1 MNNVQGY
8 KNVLADKYMRDTNYI
23 LIKDTNDLDE
33 LEKQWDKFNS
43 YLTIRQQRLADDKS
57 IELWN
62 MTNQQHYLLQ
72 KEKLLPKEDPAENII
87 QDKED
92 QFPTDT
98 IGDIEDSMDDIFKSF
113 EPLEESDDIKDK
125 DISDSSKES
134 ISNQYTIDTN
144 INIVGKDYTSIHN
157 GLDELEKD
165 FTAWNSQSHDLRKK
179 SDDKCREIYGMSN
192 IERYNKIKGE
202 LLRYDTPSSKVSKV
216 SPEDETNSNDS
227 LKTINVEESIK
238 SIGGFVLEQYNSRK
252 ALNEKEESII
262 KNKHRRFNDTPYFT
276 PQELIDLGVH
286 GNDNFYS
293 KTPDNDGLITKV
305 KIPTWFDSYKDM
317 CMDHIFE
324 DYRKDWIDTLDMLY
338 SDFDDIKKSGD
349 EEKILSRKQSILD
362 LGWNPEIPF
371 NRKNR
376 LKASERVSKILDDTV
391 PKDVFISLNNIID
404 PGEDIME
411 EQADRRTH
419 KPILLIF
426 TQGKTPIISQ
436 GIKFVTKSSY
446 SHASISF
453 DPELNE
459 VYSYNMRGEN
469 FGFIRENLSS
479 FQDNMISVMAFFAP
493 NNIVQTLKNKIKDFQ
508 ENKTTFDLRIFFNK
522 ILHIDHKVSNNE
534 YKQVCSTFVDTVLK
548 SGGINLVGDIEI
560 PDPGQL
566 YNGAKTMPN
575 KIIEVF
581 QDIATKYDGKRVKR
595 KLNLL
600 YDQGTL
606 AINESSRMSLPYPD
620 TSEFQYIENLYSKMK
635 PFKYG
640 IYDKSSNTITT
651 KMSNFLNID
660 FVLQNYKFL
669 SPEEVEKYNGGNCSD
684 QSNYIYDR
692 LTNLGLECKQF
703 FILGGFKLL
712 KFTDIGHVFTVVHLS
727 TGEYVYI
734 EHAANISNGIYVY
747 RSMHDVFNKVKD
759 ILKRNLLKPITK
771 WDVIDIT
778 NAIPPY
784 GHSFDEII
792 DYYYANGDMLERD
805 LLNTYGL
812 NTFDKILSYE
822 LTNESSGIY
831 YDSNNILEEDN
842 NMLFENLSDIPN
854 GVTLRNATK
863 DDGKKVKRKLN
874 LLYDQ
879 GTLAINE
886 STSILNEA
894 CKDIKS
900 AREFVSKVG
909 ELAKKYD
916 ANYFIVTDGASGI
929 HNNGN
934 PAVRNAR
941 EKHIEWERK
950 NNFDPDEDWSKPTN
964 ESGIYYDSNNIL
976 EEDNNMLFENL
987 SDIPNGV
994 TLRNATKDDTDNMF
1008 KWKMESIDKSIR
1020 NDPKVIKYIEKDVQ
1034 DSIKITKMIM
1044 YKDETIGMFTTDRLE
1059 PGSDYWYI
1067 GEIYIVKEY
1076 RNKGIGTALLKD
1088 EISKHDKIKLQ
1099 VAQSNHGAMK
1109 LYKSL
1114 GFEIT
1119 DRNDEGKLYIMTL
1132 DKKNKP
1138 VNEDVQSLNSS
1149 ESNDIYHNI
1158 DLWES
1163 GKSNVIW
1170 ITGMSGSGKSTIAK
1184 EITYEYNAEYVEL
1197 DNLLRAK
1204 IRNSDTIDNG
1214 LIDSYIKSVGGLYN
1228 VFPYCSNLDKVGWKD
1243 IVKEEEKYY
1252 KECDRFFDYIIK
1264 YANDHKNKK
1273 FVIEGVQISDYCII
1287 NDKFMQYVKE
1297 FPIILKM
1304 NGPIKTAYRREK
1316 RAIGI
1321 GKEKGDNFIAIFKH
1335 VATDIHKLMKGKFYI
1350 DNYNDLKR
1358 IKKYIGESVLNEV
1371 KKFPVEFDDEGN
1383 LIIYKTRTNS
1393 LSYGDE
1399 IHDSVQLLESYRNTN
1414 NQEGMKYELAKLWF
1428 IIDDIE
1434 KKMKKRNSSKIDYE
1448 TLTNNRSTAINVFK
1462 TNLEYLMKLDKDFNF
1477 AHYYNSTPFSD
1488 NGIKVTG
1495 STLKYSLKALRDI
1508 IIR

>member
-1 MNNVQGY
+1 M
-8 KNVLADKYMRDTNYI
+8 
-23 LIKDTNDLDE
+23 
-33 LEKQWDKFNS
+33 
-43 YLTIRQQRLADDKS
+43 
-57 IELWN
+57 
-62 MTNQQHYLLQ
+62 
-72 KEKLLPKEDPAENII
+72 
-87 QDKED
+87 
-92 QFPTDT
+92 
-98 IGDIEDSMDDIFKSF
+98 
-113 EPLEESDDIKDK
+113 
-125 DISDSSKES
+125 
-134 ISNQYTIDTN
+134 
-144 INIVGKDYTSIHN
+144 
-157 GLDELEKD
+157 
-165 FTAWNSQSHDLRKK
+165 
-179 SDDKCREIYGMSN
+179 
-192 IERYNKIKGE
+192 
-202 LLRYDTPSSKVSKV
+202 
-216 SPEDETNSNDS
+216 
-227 LKTINVEESIK
+227 
-238 SIGGFVLEQYNSRK
+238 
-252 ALNEKEESII
+252 
-262 KNKHRRFNDTPYFT
+262 
-276 PQELIDLGVH
+276 
-286 GNDNFYS
+286 
-293 KTPDNDGLITKV
+293 
-305 KIPTWFDSYKDM
+305 
-317 CMDHIFE
+317 
-324 DYRKDWIDTLDMLY
+324 
-338 SDFDDIKKSGD
+338 
-349 EEKILSRKQSILD
+349 KQSILD

-376 LKASERVSKILDDTV
+376 LKASERVSKILDDTI

-479 FQDNMISVMAFFAP
+479 FQDNVISVMAFFAP

-548 SGGINLVGDIEI
+548 SGGINLVGDTEI

-606 AINESSRMSLPYPD
+606 AINESSVY
-620 TSEFQYIENLYSKMK
+620 
-635 PFKYG
+635 
-640 IYDKSSNTITT
+640 
-651 KMSNFLNID
+651 
-660 FVLQNYKFL
+660 
-669 SPEEVEKYNGGNCSD
+669 YND
-684 QSNYIYDR
+684 
-692 LTNLGLECKQF
+692 
-703 FILGGFKLL
+703 
-712 KFTDIGHVFTVVHLS
+712 
-727 TGEYVYI
+727 
-734 EHAANISNGIYVY
+734 
-747 RSMHDVFNKVKD
+747 
-759 ILKRNLLKPITK
+759 
-771 WDVIDIT
+771 
-778 NAIPPY
+778 
-784 GHSFDEII
+784 
-792 DYYYANGDMLERD
+792 
-805 LLNTYGL
+805 
-812 NTFDKILSYE
+812 
-822 LTNESSGIY
+822 
-831 YDSNNILEEDN
+831 NNILEEDN
-842 NMLFENLSDIPN
+842 NMLFENLSDIRN
-854 GVTLRNATK
+854 GVNPYSNKTFFHVSFEEDMDEKILTPRIPSWIKKKIDEYGDKFINELEKTKKETGVYDGTSYEEYKTPRVCFSNSIDGALNAIIDNNERHALAGKVIYVYVPEKPISEYKHKMNKNIIKDKDVFDANITNEMWILEPVKVKFYGTIVIDKVIESRIKRKQVTNKNMTILKYNYKWHWFYKRNKKDLEKESINESTHSYYRITYNGVGIYEQLKKEMYKINYNSSEWNKFKQSKACNWLPLPPSYCDGYYSYFTKLGYDKFMKNTYPIIIEYLDKNNIDIEQCHIDKDSIIYQDKYQIVIDSSNKNKPVNESMIIKK
-863 DDGKKVKRKLN
+863 DDVYIDFDKFESGESNILLITGISGSGKS
-874 LLYDQ
+874 
-879 GTLAINE
+879 TLAIELSKKYKAEYVQLDQFEFVILGNNPNRDLTFTKKLIDNFFSDNKDIDEVRRNGELKSGTSKMGEVMFRVIEYVLDYARRYKDIRIIIEGVQIYDYCEYNKPLNYPMVIKNTPVLTSFIRKVRRDNWSIKDIVKEAPNHIKWLFKGDKILNNIKKSRLVNE

-964 ESGIYYDSNNIL
+964 ESTS
-976 EEDNNMLFENL
+976 
-987 SDIPNGV
+987 IPN
-994 TLRNATKDDTDNMF
+994 
-1008 KWKMESIDKSIR
+1008 E
-1020 NDPKVIKYIEKDVQ
+1020 
-1034 DSIKITKMIM
+1034 
-1044 YKDETIGMFTTDRLE
+1044 
-1059 PGSDYWYI
+1059 
-1067 GEIYIVKEY
+1067 VKKFPVEF
-1076 RNKGIGTALLKD
+1076 D
-1088 EISKHDKIKLQ
+1088 
-1099 VAQSNHGAMK
+1099 
-1109 LYKSL
+1109 
-1114 GFEIT
+1114 
-1119 DRNDEGKLYIMTL
+1119 DEGNLI
-1132 DKKNKP
+1132 
-1138 VNEDVQSLNSS
+1138 NEDVQSLNSS

-1184 EITYEYNAEYVEL
+1184 EIADEYNAEYVEL

-1214 LIDSYIKSVGGLYN
+1214 LIGSYIKSVGGLYN

-1273 FVIEGVQISDYCII
+1273 FVIEGVQISDNCII

-1297 FPIILKM
+1297 SPIILKM

-1321 GKEKGDNFIAIFKH
+1321 GKEKGDNFIGIFKH
-1335 VATDIHKLMKGKFYI
+1335 VATDIHNLMKGKFYI
-1350 DNYNDLKR
+1350 DNYNDLKS

>member
-1 MNNVQGY
+1 
-8 KNVLADKYMRDTNYI
+8 
-23 LIKDTNDLDE
+23 
-33 LEKQWDKFNS
+33 
-43 YLTIRQQRLADDKS
+43 
-57 IELWN
+57 
-62 MTNQQHYLLQ
+62 
-72 KEKLLPKEDPAENII
+72 
-87 QDKED
+87 
-92 QFPTDT
+92 
-98 IGDIEDSMDDIFKSF
+98 
-113 EPLEESDDIKDK
+113 
-125 DISDSSKES
+125 
-134 ISNQYTIDTN
+134 
-144 INIVGKDYTSIHN
+144 
-157 GLDELEKD
+157 
-165 FTAWNSQSHDLRKK
+165 
-179 SDDKCREIYGMSN
+179 
-192 IERYNKIKGE
+192 
-202 LLRYDTPSSKVSKV
+202 
-216 SPEDETNSNDS
+216 
-227 LKTINVEESIK
+227 
-238 SIGGFVLEQYNSRK
+238 
-252 ALNEKEESII
+252 
-262 KNKHRRFNDTPYFT
+262 
-276 PQELIDLGVH
+276 
-286 GNDNFYS
+286 
-293 KTPDNDGLITKV
+293 
-305 KIPTWFDSYKDM
+305 
-317 CMDHIFE
+317 
-324 DYRKDWIDTLDMLY
+324 
-338 SDFDDIKKSGD
+338 
-349 EEKILSRKQSILD
+349 
-362 LGWNPEIPF
+362 
-371 NRKNR
+371 
-376 LKASERVSKILDDTV
+376 
-391 PKDVFISLNNIID
+391 
-404 PGEDIME
+404 
-411 EQADRRTH
+411 
-419 KPILLIF
+419 
-426 TQGKTPIISQ
+426 
-436 GIKFVTKSSY
+436 
-446 SHASISF
+446 
-453 DPELNE
+453 
-459 VYSYNMRGEN
+459 
-469 FGFIRENLSS
+469 
-479 FQDNMISVMAFFAP
+479 
-493 NNIVQTLKNKIKDFQ
+493 
-508 ENKTTFDLRIFFNK
+508 
-522 ILHIDHKVSNNE
+522 
-534 YKQVCSTFVDTVLK
+534 
-548 SGGINLVGDIEI
+548 
-560 PDPGQL
+560 
-566 YNGAKTMPN
+566 
-575 KIIEVF
+575 
-581 QDIATKYDGKRVKR
+581 
-595 KLNLL
+595 
-600 YDQGTL
+600 
-606 AINESSRMSLPYPD
+606 
-620 TSEFQYIENLYSKMK
+620 
-635 PFKYG
+635 
-640 IYDKSSNTITT
+640 
-651 KMSNFLNID
+651 
-660 FVLQNYKFL
+660 
-669 SPEEVEKYNGGNCSD
+669 
-684 QSNYIYDR
+684 
-692 LTNLGLECKQF
+692 
-703 FILGGFKLL
+703 
-712 KFTDIGHVFTVVHLS
+712 
-727 TGEYVYI
+727 
-734 EHAANISNGIYVY
+734 
-747 RSMHDVFNKVKD
+747 
-759 ILKRNLLKPITK
+759 
-771 WDVIDIT
+771 
-778 NAIPPY
+778 
-784 GHSFDEII
+784 
-792 DYYYANGDMLERD
+792 
-805 LLNTYGL
+805 
-812 NTFDKILSYE
+812 
-822 LTNESSGIY
+822 
-831 YDSNNILEEDN
+831 
-842 NMLFENLSDIPN
+842 MLFENLSDIRNGVNPYSN
-854 GVTLRNATK
+854 KTFFHVSFEEDMDEKILTPRIPSWIKKKIDEYGDKFINELEKTKKETGVYDGTSYEEYKTPRVCFSNSIDGALNAIINNNERHALAGKVIYVYVPEKPISEYKHKMNKNIIKDKDVFDANITNEMWILEPVKVKFYGTIVIDKVIESRIKRKQVTNKNMTILKYNYKWHWFYKRNKKDLEKESINESTSTLPLGVTLRKATMGDADNMFKWQMESIDNNHKNDPKIIKSMK
-863 DDGKKVKRKLN
+863 DDVQKSINITKMIMYNGETIGMLTTDILEPGSDYWYIGEIYIVKEYRGKGIGTARLKDEISKHDKLILQVDISN
-874 LLYDQ
+874 HSAIKLYKSLGFTVREKNDKNKMYVM
-879 GTLAINE
+879 TLDKKNKKFINETATHSYYRIMYNGVGIYEQLKKEMYKINYNSSEWNKFKQSKACNWLPLPPSYCDGYYSYFTKLGYDKFMKNTYPIIIEYLDKNNIDIEQCHIDKDSIIYQDKYQIVIDSSNKKPTNE

-964 ESGIYYDSNNIL
+964 ESTSTL
-976 EEDNNMLFENL
+976 PL
-987 SDIPNGV
+987 GV

-1008 KWKMESIDKSIR
+1008 KWKMESIDKGIR

-1044 YKDETIGMFTTDRLE
+1044 YNGKTIGMFTTDRLE

-1184 EITYEYNAEYVEL
+1184 EIADEYNAEYVEL
-1197 DNLLRAK
+1197 DNLLRVK

-1297 FPIILKM
+1297 SPIILKM

-1321 GKEKGDNFIAIFKH
+1321 GKEKGDNFIGIFKH
-1335 VATDIHKLMKGKFYI
+1335 VATDIHNLMKGKFYI
-1350 DNYNDLKR
+1350 DNYNDLKS

>member
-98 IGDIEDSMDDIFKSF
+98 IGNIDDSIGSMFTSF

-252 ALNEKEESII
+252 ALNEKEESIV

-376 LKASERVSKILDDTV
+376 LKASERVSKILDDTI

-459 VYSYNMRGEN
+459 VYSYNIRGEN

-522 ILHIDHKVSNNE
+522 ILHIDHKVSDNE

-581 QDIATKYDGKRVKR
+581 QDIATKYDGKKVKR

-606 AINESSRMSLPYPD
+606 AINESSVY
-620 TSEFQYIENLYSKMK
+620 
-635 PFKYG
+635 
-640 IYDKSSNTITT
+640 
-651 KMSNFLNID
+651 
-660 FVLQNYKFL
+660 
-669 SPEEVEKYNGGNCSD
+669 YND
-684 QSNYIYDR
+684 
-692 LTNLGLECKQF
+692 
-703 FILGGFKLL
+703 
-712 KFTDIGHVFTVVHLS
+712 
-727 TGEYVYI
+727 
-734 EHAANISNGIYVY
+734 
-747 RSMHDVFNKVKD
+747 
-759 ILKRNLLKPITK
+759 
-771 WDVIDIT
+771 
-778 NAIPPY
+778 
-784 GHSFDEII
+784 
-792 DYYYANGDMLERD
+792 
-805 LLNTYGL
+805 
-812 NTFDKILSYE
+812 
-822 LTNESSGIY
+822 
-831 YDSNNILEEDN
+831 NNILEEDN

-854 GVTLRNATK
+854 GVTLLKATT
-863 DDGKKVKRKLN
+863 DD
-874 LLYDQ
+874 
-879 GTLAINE
+879 A
-886 STSILNEA
+886 
-894 CKDIKS
+894 
-900 AREFVSKVG
+900 
-909 ELAKKYD
+909 
-916 ANYFIVTDGASGI
+916 
-929 HNNGN
+929 
-934 PAVRNAR
+934 
-941 EKHIEWERK
+941 
-950 NNFDPDEDWSKPTN
+950 
-964 ESGIYYDSNNIL
+964 
-976 EEDNNMLFENL
+976 
-987 SDIPNGV
+987 
-994 TLRNATKDDTDNMF
+994 DNMF
-1008 KWKMESIDKSIR
+1008 KWQMESIDNNRR
-1020 NDPKVIKYIEKDVQ
+1020 NDPKIIKSMKDDVQ
-1034 DSIKITKMIM
+1034 ESIKITKMIM
-1044 YKDETIGMFTTDRLE
+1044 YNGETIGMLTTDILE

-1076 RNKGIGTALLKD
+1076 RGKGIGAALLKD
-1088 EISKHDKIKLQ
+1088 EISKHDKLILQ
-1099 VAQSNHGAMK
+1099 VDISNHSAIK

-1114 GFEIT
+1114 GFTVREK
-1119 DRNDEGKLYIMTL
+1119 NDKNKMYVMIL
-1132 DKKNKP
+1132 DKKNRP
-1138 VNEDVQSLNSS
+1138 VNESMIIKKDDVYIDFDKFESG
-1149 ESNDIYHNI
+1149 ESNI
-1158 DLWES
+1158 LL
-1163 GKSNVIW
+1163 
-1170 ITGMSGSGKSTIAK
+1170 ITGISGSGKSTLAIELSK
-1184 EITYEYNAEYVEL
+1184 KYKAEYVQL
-1197 DNLLRAK
+1197 DQFEFVILGNNPNRDLTFTKKL
-1204 IRNSDTIDNG
+1204 IDN
-1214 LIDSYIKSVGGLYN
+1214 
-1228 VFPYCSNLDKVGWKD
+1228 F
-1243 IVKEEEKYY
+1243 
-1252 KECDRFFDYIIK
+1252 
-1264 YANDHKNKK
+1264 
-1273 FVIEGVQISDYCII
+1273 
-1287 NDKFMQYVKE
+1287 
-1297 FPIILKM
+1297 
-1304 NGPIKTAYRREK
+1304 
-1316 RAIGI
+1316 
-1321 GKEKGDNFIAIFKH
+1321 
-1335 VATDIHKLMKGKFYI
+1335 
-1350 DNYNDLKR
+1350 
-1358 IKKYIGESVLNEV
+1358 
-1371 KKFPVEFDDEGN
+1371 
-1383 LIIYKTRTNS
+1383 
-1393 LSYGDE
+1393 
-1399 IHDSVQLLESYRNTN
+1399 
-1414 NQEGMKYELAKLWF
+1414 
-1428 IIDDIE
+1428 
-1434 KKMKKRNSSKIDYE
+1434 
-1448 TLTNNRSTAINVFK
+1448 
-1462 TNLEYLMKLDKDFNF
+1462 
-1477 AHYYNSTPFSD
+1477 FSD
-1488 NGIKVTG
+1488 NKDIDEVRRNGE
-1495 STLKYSLKALRDI
+1495 LK
-1508 IIR
+1508 